1 MQACKKGGWA
11 GLQREDGTRFK
22 NQGRCVSY
30 AVHGGVLVPVVPT
43 VTLSFALSV
52 DTVSCD
58 ATVTLADF
66 DLAAT
71 YPVTLLVD
79 AVAVPQADITT
90 DALGDAV
97 VLLGTFTPL
106 QTLNLTVD
114 GVSSGDA
121 IVACS
126 PAPQPESLVLF

>member
-11 GLQREDGTRFK
+11 GLQRADGTRFS

-30 AVHGGVLVPVVPT
+30 AVHGGVLVAVVPT
-43 VTLSFALSV
+43 VTISFAVSV
-52 DTVSCD
+52 DAVSCD
-58 ATVTLADF
+58 ATATIADF

-71 YPVTLLVD
+71 YAGMLLVD
-79 AVAVPQADITT
+79 AVAAPPLDITT

-126 PAPQPESLVLF
+126 PAPIEPLVTLF